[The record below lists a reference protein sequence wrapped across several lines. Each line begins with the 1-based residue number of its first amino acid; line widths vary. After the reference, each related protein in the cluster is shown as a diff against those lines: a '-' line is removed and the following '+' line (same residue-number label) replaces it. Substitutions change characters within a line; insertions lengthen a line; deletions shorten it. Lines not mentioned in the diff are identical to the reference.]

1 MLTVSNLSLQF
12 GKRVLFDEVNIKF
25 TKGNCYGIIG
35 ANGAGKSTFLKI
47 LTGKQDPTTG
57 SVSLENGKRMS
68 VLEQDHYSY
77 DNYNVLEAVL
87 RGNKTLFE
95 IKEKMDAL
103 YAKEDFS
110 DEDGI
115 KAGEL
120 GVVYEE
126 MGGWNAE
133 TDALMML
140 SNVGITEDMQYT
152 LMSELENK
160 DKVKVLLA
168 QALFGNPDVLI
179 LDEPTNDL
187 DIETIAWLEDFLADY
202 ENTVIVVSHDRHF
215 LDTVCTHIADLDYAK
230 LNLYTGNYS
239 FWYQASQLATR
250 QRQQA
255 NKKAEDKK
263 KELQD
268 FIARFSSNVAKAKQA
283 TARKKMIDKLS
294 IDDIKPSS
302 RRYPAIIFDQ
312 DREAGDQ
319 ILEVKDLE
327 KSKDGELLFS
337 NVNFKLKNKDKVAII
352 SKNSLAISEFF
363 KIISGNEK
371 TDKGEFIWGITTTQS
386 FMPLDNN
393 EFFQDKDSNLVDW
406 LRQFTKNDEERHEE
420 YMRGFLGKMLFSG
433 DEALKSSTVLSGGEK
448 MRCMF
453 SKMMLQRANVLL
465 MNEPTNHLDL
475 ESITTLNN
483 SLENFKGNILLASHD
498 HEMLQTVCNR
508 VIELT
513 PSGAIDRECT
523 YDEYLADKKVK
534 EMQQQMYS

>member
-12 GKRVLFDEVNIKF
+12 GKRILFEEVNIMF

-47 LTGKQDPTTG
+47 LTGKQEPTTG
-57 SVSLENGKRMS
+57 HVSLEPGKRMS
-68 VLEQDHYSY
+68 VLEQDHFAY
-77 DNYNVLEAVL
+77 DNFTVLETVL
-87 RGNKTLFE
+87 RGNKKLFE
-95 IKEKMDAL
+95 IKEEMDAL

-110 DEDGI
+110 DADGI

-120 GVVYEE
+120 GVIYDE

-133 TDALMML
+133 SDAQTML
-140 SNVGITEDMQYT
+140 SNVGIKDEMHWQ
-152 LMSELENK
+152 MMGELENK

-187 DIETIAWLEDFLADY
+187 DIDTISWLEDFLADY

-215 LDTVCTHIADLDYAK
+215 LDTVCTHIGDLDYSK

-255 NKKAEDKK
+255 NKKAEEKK

-283 TARKKMIDKLS
+283 TARKKMIDKLN
-294 IDDIKPSS
+294 IDDIKPTS
-302 RRYPAIIFDQ
+302 RRYPAIIFEME
-312 DREAGDQ
+312 REAGDQ
-319 ILEVKDLE
+319 IIEVKDLE
-327 KSKDGELLFS
+327 KTKDGELLFS
-337 NVNFKLKNKDKVAII
+337 NLDFKLKKGDKVAII

-363 KIISGNEK
+363 QILSGNSAA
-371 TDKGEFIWGITTTQS
+371 DKGEFNWGVTTNQS
-386 FMPLDNN
+386 YMPLDNT
-393 EFFQDKDSNLVDW
+393 EFFQDKSLNLVDW

-420 YMRGFLGKMLFSG
+420 FMRGFLGRMLFSG
-433 DEALKSSTVLSGGEK
+433 DEALKSCTVLSGGEK

-453 SKMMLQRANVLL
+453 SRMMLQKANILL
-465 MNEPTNHLDL
+465 LDEPTNHLDL

-483 SLENFKGNILLASHD
+483 SLSNFKGNILLASHD

-508 VIELT
+508 IIELT
-513 PSGAIDRECT
+513 PKGAIDRDMT
-523 YDEYLADKKVK
+523 YDEYLEDKKIK
-534 EMQQQMYS
+534 ELQQQMYS